1 MDKIEEL
8 RKLNEEILKCTRCPL
23 YNGKINYVPGE
34 GDPAS
39 EIMFI
44 GEAPGE
50 EEDKQGRPFVGRAGK
65 YLTETIERILEMK
78 RENIFI
84 TNVLK
89 CRPPNNRDPKEEEV
103 KACSVWLI
111 KQLEIIKP
119 GVIVTL
125 GRHSTSFIFSYFG
138 LSFTSIMKE
147 RGKVRKVRKWD
158 KDVYI
163 IPTLHPAAVLYHP
176 NWKELF
182 EKDFYTIKE
191 VLKGGNI
198 KKTSILDYF
207 K

>member
-1 MDKIEEL
+1 MDKIKEL
-8 RKLNEEILKCTRCPL
+8 EKLNKEILKCTRCPL
-23 YNGKINYVPGE
+23 YKNKTNYVPGE
-34 GDPAS
+34 GDPTS

-65 YLTETIERILEMK
+65 YLTETIEKILEIK
-78 RENIFI
+78 RENVFI

-89 CRPPNNRDPKEEEV
+89 CRPPNNRDPREEEV

-111 KQLEIIKP
+111 GQLEIIKP
-119 GVIVTL
+119 RIIVTL
-125 GRHSTSFIFSYFG
+125 GKHSTNFIFSYFG
-138 LSFTSIMKE
+138 LNFTSIMKE
-147 RGKVRKVRKWD
+147 RGKVRKVRKWE
-158 KDVYI
+158 KDIYI

-191 VLKGGNI
+191 IIRGNNI